1 MKVQLVTPVSEARS
15 GTNASGVYSCD
26 ELGLVHVRT
35 VPHVAET
42 FYGRQ
47 LGSSFTLKEISP
59 GGNESRIVVG
69 DQSWIF
75 IGRTF
80 AEAET
85 PVRWPHDVK
94 N

>member
-1 MKVQLVTPVSEARS
+1 MTPVSEARS

-59 GGNESRIVVG
+59 GGN
-69 DQSWIF
+69 
-75 IGRTF
+75 
-80 AEAET
+80 
-85 PVRWPHDVK
+85 
-94 N
+94 